1 MKTFPRRDFNEGL
14 LKSLFTF
21 SLVETLANHRA
32 LATPIQPIADRWVAE
47 VEEISRG
54 MQEHRVKQ
62 REWQQ
67 KIEDFFARVE
77 LKDFLRGIDFE
88 RVSKQMKFPD
98 DREAVTQI
106 TPRQAG
112 RPAELSYSVFVYGLS
127 KGRAIVPHCHRNMTS
142 LHMLIGG
149 ELHGWHFDRVGDEP
163 GHVIIKPTLDKQLM
177 LGECSTTSDDK
188 DNVHW
193 FKATSET
200 AFTFNIGVYEI
211 NPAVKF
217 SGRQFYLD
225 AAGGEKL
232 RDGLLRVRHL
242 KTQEAHKLYGKS

>member
-1 MKTFPRRDFNEGL
+1 MKTFPRRAFNEGL

-32 LATPIQPIADRWVAE
+32 LAVPLQPIAERWVAE

-54 MQEHRVKQ
+54 MKEQRVKQ

-67 KIEDFFARVE
+67 KIEDFFTRVE

-88 RVSKQMKFPD
+88 RLSKTMKFPD
-98 DREAVTQI
+98 DHEGVTQI
-106 TPRQAG
+106 TPHGAG
-112 RPAELSYSVFVYGLS
+112 QPAELSYSAFVYGLS
-127 KGRAIVPHCHRNMTS
+127 QGRAIVPHCHRNMTS
-142 LHMLIGG
+142 LHMVIAG
-149 ELHGWHFDRVGDEP
+149 ELHGWHFDRVADEP
-163 GHVIIKPTLDKQLM
+163 GHLIIKPTLDKQLA
-177 LGECSTTSDDK
+177 LGEVSTTSDVK

-211 NPAVKF
+211 NSTVKF

>member
-1 MKTFPRRDFNEGL
+1 MKTFPRRAFNESL

-21 SLVETLANHRA
+21 SLVETLADHCV
-32 LATPIQPIADRWVAE
+32 LATPIQPIAERWVAE

-54 MQEHRVKQ
+54 MKEQQIKQ

-67 KIEDFFARVE
+67 KIEDFFARVD

-88 RVSKQMKFPD
+88 RLSKTMKFPD
-98 DREAVTQI
+98 DREAVTQV
-106 TPRQAG
+106 TPRRAG
-112 RPAELSYSVFVYGLS
+112 QSAELSYSVFVYGLG

-149 ELHGWHFDRVGDEP
+149 ELHGWHFDRLADEP
-163 GHVIIKPTLDKQLM
+163 GHVIIKPTLDKQLA

-211 NPAVKF
+211 NPAEKF

>member
-1 MKTFPRRDFNEGL
+1 MKTILRRTFNDSL

-21 SLVETLANHRA
+21 SLVETLATHRA
-32 LATPIQPIADRWVAE
+32 LATPIQPIANRWVTE
-47 VEEISRG
+47 VEEISRA
-54 MQEHRVKQ
+54 MKEQQLKQ
-62 REWQQ
+62 REWQR
-67 KIEDFFARVE
+67 KIEDFFAQVE
-77 LKDFLRGIDFE
+77 LKDFLRGIDFA
-88 RVSKQMKFPD
+88 RLSKTMKFPD
-98 DREAVTQI
+98 DHEAVTQI
-106 TPRQAG
+106 TPRAAG
-112 RPAELSYSVFVYGLS
+112 LPAELSYSAFVYGLS

-149 ELHGWHFDRVGDEP
+149 ELHGWHFDRVADES
-163 GHVIIKPTLDKQLM
+163 GHVIIRPTLDKQLA

-232 RDGLLRVRHL
+232 PDGLLRVRHL
-242 KTQEAHKLYGKS
+242 KTQEAYKLYGKS